1 MDKEQEQQNDL
12 FARME
17 AYNIAHDFKE
27 PPYTSESDSLSRYTS
42 SSFAAGFSN

>member
-42 SSFAAGFSN
+42 SSFAAGFSH